1 MDTSLTDSHL
11 PAAPPLTRHERT
23 RGVRRWFP
31 VLSIFKK
38 QTKRSGITL
47 CFAQMKGPVKDRLKT
62 YGLFD
67 TIGAERFFPTIGQ
80 AVDRYVDLNQVDWTD
95 WEDSKPQ

>member
-1 MDTSLTDSHL
+1 MPPVPCNLLTEL
-11 PAAPPLTRHERT
+11 EGEL
-23 RGVRRWFP
+23 
-31 VLSIFKK
+31 
-38 QTKRSGITL
+38 KRSGITL

-95 WEDSKPQ
+95 WEDSKPA